1 MRPEPA
7 PARTEA
13 AVAVADLYRAHYRSV
28 LRICRR
34 YLRNDHE
41 AEDAAQE
48 TFLAAHKSLLGG
60 SAPEQPL
67 AWLVAIARNTCWQ
80 RSQRLVRQPL
90 ALVEPEEQADERDA
104 LAGAVQADRRN
115 KLWEAVGDLPQ
126 RQQNAF
132 VLCEVEGQSYV
143 EAAAR
148 LAITEPALEALLVR
162 ARRRLRQRLQ
172 PLAGSL
178 QAAIALPSTLLNRF
192 GLGADGGTVAGA
204 AKAGT
209 GAVAVKAAAA
219 TLGLVVIGGG
229 TLVAHTGFR
238 HTAPQEAIASIPR
251 SAALHAKTG
260 RPAVSREQTEQAA
273 IVALHGPVRGEER
286 RHRRTAGFES
296 GHNADGRGQLE
307 PDDPTGAGRTST
319 PALQPAT
326 ADDGGDPSA
335 SSTPAATVGDP
346 PSSSSDPATAPAAPS
361 DSSNDSQP
369 TDTAS
374 ASALAPVDPTGP
386 SNDAQSTDTTSS
398 PDAPPAAPDDSA
410 SAN

>member
-7 PARTEA
+7 PTRTEA

-60 SAPEQPL
+60 SNPDQPL

-90 ALVEPEEQADERDA
+90 TLVEPEEQADDRDA
-104 LAGAVQADRRN
+104 LTGAVQGDQRN
-115 KLWEAVGDLPQ
+115 KLWEAVGELPQ

-132 VLCEVEGQSYV
+132 VLCEVEGQSYA

-148 LAITEPALEALLVR
+148 LAVTEPALEALLVR
-162 ARRRLRQRLQ
+162 ARRRLRKRLQ

-192 GLGADGGTVAGA
+192 GPGADGGAVAGA

-219 TLGLVVIGGG
+219 TVSLALIGGG

-238 HTAPQEAIASIPR
+238 HTAPQEALATPIPR
-251 SAALHAKTG
+251 SAPHEGPDRPALSREHPDKPAFVALHA
-260 RPAVSREQTEQAA
+260 
-273 IVALHGPVRGEER
+273 PVRAEER
-286 RHRRTAGFES
+286 RHRRTARFES
-296 GHNADGRGQLE
+296 EHKAD
-307 PDDPTGAGRTST
+307 GRTST
-319 PALQPAT
+319 PALPPAT
-326 ADDGGDPSA
+326 ADDGGGDPSS
-335 SSTPAATVGDP
+335 SSTPAATGGDP
-346 PSSSSDPATAPAAPS
+346 PSSSSDPATAPAAPNGS
-361 DSSNDSQP
+361 VNDSQS

-374 ASALAPVDPTGP
+374 APVDPSGP
-386 SNDAQSTDTTSS
+386 ANDSQSTDTGSV
-398 PDAPPAAPDDSA
+398 PDAPPVAQDDTA